1 MSNSAI
7 TIDPRAR
14 ALSFMA
20 AAGIV
25 TLACIALLLFSRVVQ
40 YADTRDTSVH
50 VFMTEEPRPAPP
62 PRATPPAARIN
73 APNPL
78 AAPAPTPLP
87 VDSALLQRAMNC
99 FNRLNRDRPADCPR
113 EALEEDP
120 GDRERTRS
128 AYDPTPRPAP
138 PVEYPMGIDPPCDRG
153 IHLTGAGIAGCVAFG
168 ITPPPPTRSAEEVC
182 VAGRVGP
189 CHPPEFREEDVVRL
203 RHTD

>member
-1 MSNSAI
+1 MRNSAI
-7 TIDPRAR
+7 SLDPRAR
-14 ALSFMA
+14 VLSLLA
-20 AAGIV
+20 AAGVVALAV
-25 TLACIALLLFSRVVQ
+25 TALLLFSRVIE

-50 VFMTEEPRPAPP
+50 VFISEASRPAP
-62 PRATPPAARIN
+62 RRVAPPAPRVD
-73 APNPL
+73 APNPI
-78 AAPAPTPLP
+78 ATPTPTPLP
-87 VDSALLQRAMNC
+87 VDGALLQRALNC
-99 FNRLNRDRPADCPR
+99 FNRLNRDRSADCPR

-182 VAGRVGP
+182 VAGGIGP
-189 CHPPEFREEDVVRL
+189 CHPPVFREEDVVRL
-203 RHTD
+203 RHTQ